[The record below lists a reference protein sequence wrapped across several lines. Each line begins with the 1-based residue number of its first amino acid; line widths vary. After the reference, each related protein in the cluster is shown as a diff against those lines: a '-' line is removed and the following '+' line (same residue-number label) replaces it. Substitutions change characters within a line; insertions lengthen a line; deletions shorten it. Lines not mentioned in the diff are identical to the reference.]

1 MKRRLR
7 RSWKRK
13 KRWVVYRVALAL
25 SLFFSLLPRGIAL
38 LAGRWSGG
46 VAYLLAREMRTRA
59 IKQMS
64 EVLGLSPKEA
74 TRPVRRMFAHFGRM
88 IAELVVASRDAAWVD
103 RVVELP
109 PEARAC
115 LDRVTASGRGVVA
128 VSAHFGNWE
137 LLPQRVASAGYK
149 VATVARENPNPY
161 FDRWIVQLRERRGIQ
176 TIHRGKAASPKDI
189 LRILRAGGI
198 FALLVDQH
206 TKVRSVRVP
215 FLGRPAETPVGAAEL
230 ALRAEIPLIA
240 AFIFRSGSG
249 HRVQIEEIS
258 TEGLAGRSLE
268 ERSLELTARINA
280 VIEGVIRRAPEQWVW
295 FHERWKDPAGTGPL

>member
-25 SLFFSLLPRGIAL
+25 SLFFALLPRGIAL
-38 LAGRWSGG
+38 LAGRWSGA
-46 VAYLLAREMRTRA
+46 VAYVLAREMRTRA

-64 EVLGLSPKEA
+64 EILGVSREEA
-74 TRPVRRMFAHFGRM
+74 TRRVRRMFAHFGRM

-137 LLPQRVASAGYK
+137 LLPQRVVSAGYK

-215 FLGRPAETPVGAAEL
+215 FLGRPADTPVGAAEL

-240 AFIFRSGSG
+240 AFIHRSDAG
-249 HRVQIEEIS
+249 HRIQIEEIS
-258 TEGLAGRSLE
+258 TEGLLGSSLE

-295 FHERWKDPAGTGPL
+295 FHERWKDPAGTGPI